1 MVAKISLGSS
11 LYGAIVYNGEKINKE
26 KGRVLDTNKI
36 YNDGSGNI
44 DIHRAFEDFKR
55 WMPQHTRAEKTMMHI
70 SLNPHPDD
78 RLSEM
83 QYTQLAHEYM
93 EKMGFAEM
101 PYIIV
106 KHEDIDRHHIHIVAL
121 RVRPDGSCISDKNNF
136 YRSKE
141 ITRELEKKYGLH
153 TAERQKIT
161 PDMPIKKID
170 PSGDIKRQVANTIKM
185 VGMRYKFQTIG
196 EYNAIL
202 GLYNIRCEQTD
213 GRVNGREYHGLVY
226 FATDDNGKTIAS
238 PFKASRLGKFA
249 SRTAIDGKMERAKD
263 KIDIRPTK
271 RALPEAMAES
281 SDKDDFIA
289 KLKERNIDLILR
301 YTDTGRIYGATFIDH
316 NTGTVLNGSRLG
328 KEFSAN
334 SLEKWFTAGEK
345 PSVMPVA
352 PDIQQEQPQL
362 DMQSTS
368 DTRQPQQDNSQSG
381 NSQSSTSSG
390 GQSTTGGGS
399 ATSQSPPFRQPQS
412 QTRQNNSY
420 AYDDAPTLPGF
431 DLFQTGP
438 GFDPQEEAFY
448 REMQRR
454 RKKKRRGPKL

>member
-1 MVAKISLGSS
+1 MVAKISLGKSI
-11 LYGAIVYNGEKINKE
+11 YGALSYNAEKINKE

-78 RLSEM
+78 VLSEM

-93 EKMGFAEM
+93 EKMGFSEM
-101 PYIIV
+101 PYLIV

-141 ITRELEKKYGLH
+141 ITRELERKYGLH

-161 PDMPIKKID
+161 PDMPIRKID
-170 PSGDIKRQVANTIKM
+170 PSGDIKRQVANTVKM

-202 GLYNIRCEQTD
+202 DLYNVRCEQTE

-249 SRTAIDGKMERAKD
+249 SRTAIDGRMERAKD

-271 RALPEAMAES
+271 QAVSEAMAES
-281 SDKDDFIA
+281 SGKDDFIA
-289 KLKERNIDLILR
+289 KLKERNIDLVLR
-301 YTDTGRIYGATFIDH
+301 HTDTGRIYGATFIDH
-316 NTGTVLNGSRLG
+316 NTMTVLNGSRLG

-334 SLEKWFTAGEK
+334 SLEKWFTVGEK
-345 PSVMPVA
+345 PSVIPVE
-352 PDIQQEQPQL
+352 PDVQQEQPQP
-362 DMQSTS
+362 
-368 DTRQPQQDNSQSG
+368 DTRQYQQGNSQSQSG
-381 NSQSSTSSG
+381 NTQSG
-390 GQSTTGGGS
+390 NANGWQSTTGGSGS
-399 ATSQSPPFRQPQS
+399 GSSQSQPFSQPQP
-412 QTRQNNSY
+412 QTRQNNSS
-420 AYDDAPTLPGF
+420 AYDDAPTLPGL

>member
-1 MVAKISLGSS
+1 MVAKISLGKSI
-11 LYGAIVYNGEKINKE
+11 YGALSYNAEKINKE

-78 RLSEM
+78 CLSEM

-161 PDMPIKKID
+161 PDMPIMKID
-170 PSGDIKRQVANTIKM
+170 PSGDIKRQVANTVKM

-249 SRTAIDGKMERAKD
+249 SRTAIDGRMERAKD

-271 RALPEAMAES
+271 QAVSEAMAES
-281 SDKDDFIA
+281 SGKDDFIA
-289 KLKERNIDLILR
+289 KLKKRDIDLILR

-316 NTGTVLNGSRLG
+316 NTRTVLNGSRLG

-334 SLEKWFTAGEK
+334 SLEKWFTVGEK
-345 PSVMPVA
+345 PSVIPVA
-352 PDIQQEQPQL
+352 PDVQQEQDLPQP
-362 DMQSTS
+362 
-368 DTRQPQQDNSQSG
+368 DTRHSQSDNRQSQSG
-381 NSQSSTSSG
+381 NTPSDTADS
-390 GQSTTGGGS
+390 GQSTTGGS
-399 ATSQSPPFRQPQS
+399 AASQSQPFSQPQS
-412 QTRQNNSY
+412 RTRQGNSS
-420 AYDDAPTLPGF
+420 AYDDAPTLPGL

>member
-93 EKMGFAEM
+93 EKMGFSEM
-101 PYIIV
+101 PYLIV

-141 ITRELEKKYGLH
+141 ITRELERKYGLH

-170 PSGDIKRQVANTIKM
+170 PSGDIKRQVANTVKM

-249 SRTAIDGKMERAKD
+249 SRTAIDGRMDRAKD

-271 RALPEAMAES
+271 QAVSKAMAES
-281 SDKDDFIA
+281 SGKDDFIA

-316 NTGTVLNGSRLG
+316 NTRTVLNGSRLG

-334 SLEKWFTAGEK
+334 SFEKWFTAGEK
-345 PSVMPVA
+345 PSVIPVA
-352 PDIQQEQPQL
+352 PDVQQPQP
-362 DMQSTS
+362 
-368 DTRQPQQDNSQSG
+368 DTRQSQSDNTQSQSG
-381 NSQSSTSSG
+381 NTQTGSADS
-390 GQSTTGGGS
+390 GQSTTGSGS
-399 ATSQSPPFRQPQS
+399 ATSQSPPFSQS
-412 QTRQNNSY
+412 QSRTRQNNSS
-420 AYDDAPTLPGF
+420 AYDDAPTLPGL

>member
-1 MVAKISLGSS
+1 MVAKISLGKSI
-11 LYGAIVYNGEKINKE
+11 YGALSYNAEKINKE

-141 ITRELEKKYGLH
+141 ITRELERKYGLH

-161 PDMPIKKID
+161 PDMPIRKID
-170 PSGDIKRQVANTIKM
+170 PSGDIKRQVANTVKM

-202 GLYNIRCEQTD
+202 DLYNVRCEQTE

-249 SRTAIDGKMERAKD
+249 SRTAIDGRMDRAKD

-271 RALPEAMAES
+271 QAVSEAMAES
-281 SDKDDFIA
+281 SGKDDFIA

-316 NTGTVLNGSRLG
+316 NTMTVLNGSRLG

-334 SLEKWFTAGEK
+334 SLEKWFTVGEK
-345 PSVMPVA
+345 PSVIPVE
-352 PDIQQEQPQL
+352 PDVQQEQPQP
-362 DMQSTS
+362 
-368 DTRQPQQDNSQSG
+368 DTRQYQQGNSQSQSG
-381 NSQSSTSSG
+381 NTQSG
-390 GQSTTGGGS
+390 NANGWQSTTGGSGS
-399 ATSQSPPFRQPQS
+399 GSSQSQPFSQPQP
-412 QTRQNNSY
+412 QTRQNNSS
-420 AYDDAPTLPGF
+420 AYDDAPTLPGL

>member
-170 PSGDIKRQVANTIKM
+170 PSGDIKRQVANTVKM

-202 GLYNIRCEQTD
+202 GLYNVRCEQTD

-249 SRTAIDGKMERAKD
+249 SRTAIDGRMERAKD

-271 RALPEAMAES
+271 QTVSEALAQS
-281 SDKDDFIA
+281 SGKDDFIA

-334 SLEKWFTAGEK
+334 SLEKWFTVGEK
-345 PSVMPVA
+345 PSVIPVA
-352 PDIQQEQPQL
+352 PDVQQEQPQP
-362 DMQSTS
+362 
-368 DTRQPQQDNSQSG
+368 DTRHAQSGNRQSQSG
-381 NSQSSTSSG
+381 NTQTGTADS
-390 GQSTTGGGS
+390 GQSTTGSGS
-399 ATSQSPPFRQPQS
+399 DTSQSHQFSQPQS
-412 QTRQNNSY
+412 QTRQNKSS
-420 AYDDAPTLPGF
+420 AYDDTPTLPCL

>member
-1 MVAKISLGSS
+1 MVAKISLGKSI
-11 LYGAIVYNGEKINKE
+11 YGALSYNAEKINKE

-78 RLSEM
+78 VLSEM

-93 EKMGFAEM
+93 EKMGFSEM
-101 PYIIV
+101 PYLIV

-141 ITRELEKKYGLH
+141 ITRELERKYGLH

-161 PDMPIKKID
+161 PDMPIRKID
-170 PSGDIKRQVANTIKM
+170 PSGDIKRQVANTVKM

-202 GLYNIRCEQTD
+202 DLYNVRCEQTE

-263 KIDIRPTK
+263 NIDIRPTK
-271 RALPEAMAES
+271 QAVSEAMAES
-281 SDKDDFIA
+281 SGKDDFIA
-289 KLKERNIDLILR
+289 KLKERNIDLVLR
-301 YTDTGRIYGATFIDH
+301 HTDTGRIYGATFIDH
-316 NTGTVLNGSRLG
+316 NTMTVLNGSRLG

-334 SLEKWFTAGEK
+334 SLEKWFTVGEK
-345 PSVMPVA
+345 PSVIPVE
-352 PDIQQEQPQL
+352 PDVQQEQPQP
-362 DMQSTS
+362 
-368 DTRQPQQDNSQSG
+368 DTRQYQQGNSQSQSG
-381 NSQSSTSSG
+381 NTQSG
-390 GQSTTGGGS
+390 NANGWQSTTGGSGS
-399 ATSQSPPFRQPQS
+399 GSSQSQPFSQPQP
-412 QTRQNNSY
+412 QTRQNNSS
-420 AYDDAPTLPGF
+420 AYDDAPTLPGL

>member
-11 LYGAIVYNGEKINKE
+11 LYGALSYNGEKINKE

-78 RLSEM
+78 CLSEM

-170 PSGDIKRQVANTIKM
+170 PSGDIKRQVTNTVKM

-249 SRTAIDGKMERAKD
+249 SRTAIDGRMERAKD

-271 RALPEAMAES
+271 QAVSEAMAES
-281 SDKDDFIA
+281 SGKDDFIA

-301 YTDTGRIYGATFIDH
+301 HTDTGRIYGATFIDH
-316 NTGTVLNGSRLG
+316 NTRTVLNGSRLG
-328 KEFSAN
+328 KHFSAN
-334 SLEKWFTAGEK
+334 ALEQWFTAGEK
-345 PSVMPVA
+345 PSVVPVQ
-352 PDIQQEQPQL
+352 PDTRQEQPQP
-362 DMQSTS
+362 DTQQSG
-368 DTRQPQQDNSQSG
+368 SG
-381 NSQSSTSSG
+381 NSQSNATGQQTAGGAGTSGTSQG
-390 GQSTTGGGS
+390 QQHGQGQS
-399 ATSQSPPFRQPQS
+399 QQQFRQG
-412 QTRQNNSY
+412 NSSLY
-420 AYDDAPTLPGF
+420 EDMPSIPGL
-431 DLFQTGP
+431 DLFHTGP
-438 GFDPQEEAFY
+438 GFDAEEEAFY
-448 REMQRR
+448 RAMQRR
-454 RKKKRRGPKL
+454 KKKKRRGPKL

>member
-55 WMPQHTRAEKTMMHI
+55 WMPQHTRSEKTMMHI
-70 SLNPHPDD
+70 SLNPHPND

-141 ITRELEKKYGLH
+141 ITRELERKYGLH

-161 PDMPIKKID
+161 PDMPIKKVD
-170 PSGDIKRQVANTIKM
+170 PSGDIKRQVANTVKM

-249 SRTAIDGKMERAKD
+249 SRTAIDGRMERAKD

-271 RALPEAMAES
+271 QAVSEAMAES
-281 SDKDDFIA
+281 SGKDDFIA

-301 YTDTGRIYGATFIDH
+301 YTDTWRIYGATFIDH

-334 SLEKWFTAGEK
+334 SLEKWFTVGEK
-345 PSVMPVA
+345 PSVIPVA
-352 PDIQQEQPQL
+352 PDVQQEQPQ
-362 DMQSTS
+362 
-368 DTRQPQQDNSQSG
+368 QDNR
-381 NSQSSTSSG
+381 QSSNTQTGTADSE
-390 GQSTTGGGS
+390 QSATGGS
-399 ATSQSPPFRQPQS
+399 ATSQSQPFSQPQS
-412 QTRQNNSY
+412 QTRQNNSS
-420 AYDDAPTLPGF
+420 AYDDAPTLPGL